1 MHRRRGERAIPELS
15 PGDSNVSTTL
25 HPPGTAII
33 STDCGGCNVEGVQLL
48 ERSGQLPPT
57 PSTPPGGR
65 PRTAQQHPLVRTSLT
80 PRSPLAGGWC
90 ESPLAQ
96 RCCRAFSSSWRLRSS
111 TAGPATNAV
120 EIGGPPS
127 TAQAGAR
134 AKMGAAWRACTST
147 ASVAASRSTALRRQ
161 NAAASQTSTPAM
173 RSRSCCRLTLEAG
186 LAARP
191 TSTCA
196 TFVDA

>member
-1 MHRRRGERAIPELS
+1 MWG
-15 PGDSNVSTTL
+15 V
-25 HPPGTAII
+25 
-33 STDCGGCNVEGVQLL
+33 VEGVQLL

-96 RCCRAFSSSWRLRSS
+96 RCCRAFSSSWWLRSS
-111 TAGPATNAV
+111 TAGPATETSAV

-173 RSRSCCRLTLEAG
+173 RSTSCCRSTLEAG
-186 LAARP
+186 LAALP